1 MTIQQCKYV
10 LQIAKT
16 GSFSE
21 AAKQLFIAQSTL
33 SLSVKSLEKEYGIK
47 IFERSGNGVL
57 LTADGEEFVRYAGQI
72 VECNNF
78 MTERYTTKST
88 ISKLHIVTQHY
99 DFVADAFGK
108 MIHQDNQQ
116 KYEYSLRELQTHDVI
131 REVEVGYSDIGIVA
145 IKEHDLDVMK
155 RYISGKGLTF
165 TPFLKAPAHIFI
177 GKHHPLAK
185 ESRLIFADLKS
196 YPYMSYTQGTNNI
209 SFFTEEIDTDVI
221 TDRHIEISDRA
232 TMMNLLLSTDAYTVG
247 AGIISSFLNS
257 NDIISIPLET
267 IDFYHIGYILN
278 SAKLVSPQ
286 IQKFIELMTL
296 SAKGN

>member
-10 LQIAKT
+10 LKIAKT

-57 LTADGEEFVRYAGQI
+57 LTADGEEFIRYAGQI

-78 MTERYTTKST
+78 MTERYATKST
-88 ISKLHIVTQHY
+88 FNRLNIVAQHY
-99 DFVADAFGK
+99 DFVSDAFGK
-108 MIHQDNQQ
+108 MISQDNQQ
-116 KYEYSLRELQTHDVI
+116 RYEYSLRELQTQDVI
-131 REVEVGYSDIGIVA
+131 REIEVGSSDIGVIAV
-145 IKEHDLDVMK
+145 KEHDLDVMK

-165 TPFLKAPAHIFI
+165 TPFLEAPAHIFI

-185 ESRLIFADLKS
+185 ESRLSVANLKG
-196 YPYMSYTQGTNNI
+196 YPYVSYTQGTNNI
-209 SFFTEEIDTDVI
+209 SFFTEEIDTDII

-232 TMMNLLLSTDAYTVG
+232 TMMNILLTTDAYTVG
-247 AGIISSFLNS
+247 TGIISSFLNR

-267 IDFYHIGYILN
+267 VDFYRIGYILN
-278 SAKLVSPQ
+278 SVKLVSPQ
-286 IQKFIELMTL
+286 TQKFIELMIL

>member
-57 LTADGEEFVRYAGQI
+57 LTADGEEFIRYAGQI

-88 ISKLHIVTQHY
+88 ISRLHIVTQHY

-116 KYEYSLRELQTHDVI
+116 KYEYSLRELKTHDVI
-131 REVEVGYSDIGIVA
+131 REVEVGCSDIGVIA

-177 GKHHPLAK
+177 GKQHPLAN
-185 ESRLIFADLKS
+185 EGRLSLADLKG

-209 SFFTEEIDTDVI
+209 SLFTEEIDTDVI

-232 TMMNLLLSTDAYTVG
+232 TMMNVLLTTDAYTVG
-247 AGIISSFLNS
+247 TGIMPSSLNYG
-257 NDIISIPLET
+257 DIISIPLET
-267 IDFYHIGYILN
+267 EDFYHIGYILN
-278 SAKLVSPQ
+278 SAKVVSTQ
-286 IQKFIELMTL
+286 AQRFIELMIL